1 MQVIE
6 YPGASEFLI
15 TTRRMLEENE
25 AANAIILSYSHSQ
38 TLGIES
44 AMTTTFYCVLEDDK
58 PVLAAMFTEGI
69 WPLLTEGPDEA
80 ARLLARFLFPKFPT
94 LKGVHGSK
102 DTALAFV
109 EEWESLSRCNLEIQM
124 DSRIYECTSVTQ
136 MKWAEGTLKQATME
150 DLELVKEWRESF
162 HIEAEVAVPQNVDQI
177 IKQVENGSVYL
188 WVTDRPVSTAVS
200 SRGTENTGTVGAVYT
215 PPEHRNNGY
224 ATALTA
230 AVTQKILDSGKKHAI
245 LYTDLDNSTSNS
257 IYQQI
262 GYKPVSDSTVWL
274 FSPALEPTKRRPY
287 S

>member
-6 YPGASEFLI
+6 YPSASEFLD
-15 TTRRMLEENE
+15 TARSMLEENE
-25 AANAIILSYSHSQ
+25 AANAIILSYSHGQ
-38 TLGIES
+38 TRGIES
-44 AMTTTFYCVLEDDK
+44 AMTTNFYCIVEDDK
-58 PVLAAMFTEGI
+58 PVLAAMFTKGI

-80 ARLLARFLFPKFPT
+80 ALLLARYLFPKFPT

-124 DSRIYECTSVTQ
+124 NSRIYECASVTQ
-136 MKWAEGTLKQATME
+136 LKWAECTLKQATME
-150 DLELVKEWRESF
+150 DLDLVQQWRESF
-162 HIEAEVAVPQNVDQI
+162 RIEAQIVIPRNVDQI
-177 IKQVENGSVYL
+177 VRQVENGSVYL

-230 AVTQKILDSGKKHAI
+230 SVTQKILDSGKKHAV
-245 LYTDLDNSTSNS
+245 LYTNLDNPTSNS

-262 GYKPVSDSTVWL
+262 GYKPVSDSTVWQ
-274 FSPALEPTKRRPY
+274 FSPALEPTRRRLY